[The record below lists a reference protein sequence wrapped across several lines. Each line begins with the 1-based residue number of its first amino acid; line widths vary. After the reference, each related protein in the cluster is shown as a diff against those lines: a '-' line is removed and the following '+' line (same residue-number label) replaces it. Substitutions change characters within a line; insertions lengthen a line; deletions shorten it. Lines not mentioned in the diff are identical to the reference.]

1 MSYVKPKPGRYR
13 RLKDGVEVQVTNCT
27 GTEWNSEV
35 AVQGARLS
43 HVRLENFWKKY
54 EEVTQ

>member
-1 MSYVKPKPGRYR
+1 VSYQKPNPGRYR
-13 RLKDGVEVQVTNCT
+13 RIKDGVEVQVLGST
-27 GTEWNSEV
+27 GIEWNSTV

-54 EEVTQ
+54 EEVAK